1 MRLKRTLTATVVGV
15 VAASGIASVGLAA
28 IPAHAA
34 GTVTSVTLPLSGF
47 SHLVLDPSHQHVFI
61 SSAASNE
68 ILVTDYSGNTVATI
82 ANEPGADGLVLS
94 GDGSTVYAALSTG
107 DAVSAI
113 STSTL
118 TETARYSTGADAQD
132 DPVDLAYTGGKVWF
146 SYGTGWNGGIGTVNP
161 STSPATVSLNTIGV
175 TGTWYGAP
183 ILAAAPNGALV
194 AGVPNQSP
202 VQLTSFNVS
211 CGCADELATAT
222 LSYPTYTETA
232 ADLNDL
238 AITPDGNDVV
248 VASSAPYVHQ
258 ILQISNL
265 AQAGQYTTGA
275 YPAAVSI
282 ASDGTVAAGSDSV
295 GVSLFAAGGSSP
307 LASYTFGS
315 SVIPAG
321 GVAITPDASE
331 LVVVSG
337 LDSPYDT
344 WAPTL
349 NMITDPVQG
358 PSTLSVSGPAADYR
372 DQPITLTG
380 TLGGTSP
387 YAGGQTL
394 QVTRV
399 DPTHPNGVA
408 LPDVTTAANGSFTIT
423 DTPPR
428 ARVDRATVTYKVSYA
443 GDAYLTASSA
453 SVSVTV
459 HYNNS

>member
-1 MRLKRTLTATVVGV
+1 M
-15 VAASGIASVGLAA
+15 
-28 IPAHAA
+28 
-34 GTVTSVTLPLSGF
+34 
-47 SHLVLDPSHQHVFI
+47 
-61 SSAASNE
+61 
-68 ILVTDYSGNTVATI
+68 
-82 ANEPGADGLVLS
+82 
-94 GDGSTVYAALSTG
+94 
-107 DAVSAI
+107 
-113 STSTL
+113 
-118 TETARYSTGADAQD
+118 
-132 DPVDLAYTGGKVWF
+132 
-146 SYGTGWNGGIGTVNP
+146 
-161 STSPATVSLNTIGV
+161 
-175 TGTWYGAP
+175 
-183 ILAAAPNGALV
+183 
-194 AGVPNQSP
+194 
-202 VQLTSFNVS
+202 
-211 CGCADELATAT
+211 
-222 LSYPTYTETA
+222 
-232 ADLNDL
+232 
-238 AITPDGNDVV
+238 
-248 VASSAPYVHQ
+248 
-258 ILQISNL
+258 
-265 AQAGQYTTGA
+265 
-275 YPAAVSI
+275 
-282 ASDGTVAAGSDSV
+282 
-295 GVSLFAAGGSSP
+295 
-307 LASYTFGS
+307 
-315 SVIPAG
+315 
-321 GVAITPDASE
+321 AITPDASE